1 MTSYG
6 MKAKLGPAAGITAT
20 AHKIA
25 IIFYTL
31 VTKQIEY
38 DDSIWATRDKN
49 RLKRFEQKVKRQAR
63 QLGYELVPVQPI

>member
-1 MTSYG
+1 

-38 DDSIWATRDKN
+38 DDSIWATRDEH
-49 RLKRFEQKVKRQAR
+49 RQKRSEQKLKRQAH
-63 QLGYELVPVQPI
+63 QLGYELVPVPPF

>member
-1 MTSYG
+1 

-20 AHKIA
+20 AHKLA

-38 DDSIWATRDKN
+38 NDSIWATRDEQ
-49 RLKRFEQKVKRQAR
+49 REKRFEEKLKRQAR
-63 QLGYELVPVQPI
+63 QLGYELVLVQPA